1 MNGRILW
8 NHQLLHQNKEIEKVD
23 FLKEFQQELKE
34 EFERTG
40 KKPLSYSHNWQK
52 DLTESNLSNTE
63 RFDFVKGKA
72 AQLESFA
79 NQKKKFLKVKGG
91 SIEEQEEVNDLIFES
106 INAKL
111 SLLQTSVKKEE

>member
-1 MNGRILW
+1 M
-8 NHQLLHQNKEIEKVD
+8 D

-40 KKPLSYSHNWQK
+40 KKPLSYNRNWQK
-52 DLTESNLSNTE
+52 DLTQSKLSNTE
-63 RFDFVKGKA
+63 KFDFVKEKA
-72 AQLESFA
+72 EQLENEA
-79 NQKKKFLKVKGG
+79 KHKKKFLKVKGG

-111 SLLQTSVKKEE
+111 SLLQTAVKKDDE